1 MVSSHQGFLEGS
13 WFGGRHPFFQSSFSS
28 VCKRRCRVY
37 WKCGHVDHL
46 CRYGCLGFLD
56 GERKMRERERKW
68 KRERDG
74 QSRNAPEVLNFI
86 LQGVSLITQTQQT
99 RQSRSA
105 TSFTASVTFGIQ
117 KPARSLQPGDVTR
130 RERWKFHTPLRRHQ
144 NKVMKDAGEPTIFTI
159 YYIIV
164 MIITTLIY
172 SPT

>member
-1 MVSSHQGFLEGS
+1 MVSSYQGFLEGS
-13 WFGGRHPFFQSSFSS
+13 WFGDRHPFFQSSFPS
-28 VCKRRCRVY
+28 VCKWRCRNY
-37 WKCGHVDHL
+37 CKCGHVDNL

-56 GERKMRERERKW
+56 AEKKIREREKVEE
-68 KRERDG
+68 REK
-74 QSRNAPEVLNFI
+74 SRNAPEVLNFI
-86 LQGVSLITQTQQT
+86 LQAMSFITQAQQT
-99 RQSRSA
+99 QQSRSA

-130 RERWKFHTPLRRHQ
+130 RGRWKFHTPLHRHQ

-172 SPT
+172 FPT